1 VLYVSSDCVCGL
13 VASPPE
19 STSLNDWSVSQVC
32 DWLYSIGSKK
42 ETVDIFRDA
51 NITGLS
57 VAKLELENLKELK
70 IKMGDRDIILRHRDK
85 RLAAE
90 QEFQEQLSRFIPSDS
105 DMIDVKKCLE
115 EKFLHLLCGG
125 EEVLRGDHYL
135 ILVLNAPA
143 SSMTAAW
150 IEKNLSFL
158 RNLEWKVV
166 FDFDS
171 QGKICEFFRCQS
183 EVKITMPD
191 EFDTDSDGYT
201 NEQRQ
206 TLVDDIKNSLQPSWI
221 FANGYDST
229 EPLPFVQ
236 WKRKRSES
244 FKKAVQFFK
253 SQIPPGRATVVFLL
267 FSKDTDIMVEAADEF
282 FMCFE
287 DNWLCVSESNDIGC
301 SFTEELQRRKWVES
315 PEERTVTGLSWSE
328 INNTVTA
335 IKPARRQTVCMIPS
349 STGVPVILD
358 PGTISELSE
367 IVVLGCNECEDEVMQ
382 LDHAQRESLMR
393 AEEIRFY
400 RGGSPSWWNFY
411 FKNQICRREIY
422 NGLHSKLKK
431 VLASTSNDTV
441 VESVERVRILHQP
454 GAGGTTSAKHI
465 LWDLRKE
472 YRVAVVNNCEDHRSS
487 EKISRLAKQILK
499 LYQHEER
506 EDAKCKPVLL
516 FLDNPEEETEYCLIG
531 ELTEMAKRIRR
542 YGEQNQLV
550 CVFLVCLRL
559 TQIDPVQDSKKGR
572 TIDSNRVSL
581 HHSLSDRERKWFQS
595 KDKALQE
602 EFEKALKEED
612 KRSTY
617 VEAVSPKLLIS
628 FNILKENFD
637 KDFIQRM
644 VREFVANIKDEKER
658 KLLKYISLINAYDLD
673 FRPLPLAAFDNMMAT
688 VEWKP
693 CAKKKNVKKQQHVLW
708 ENKLSGA
715 LRILMNESSERGMG
729 YIQSL
734 RLTNPLLAKEV
745 LNCLKKKESSGE
757 VERVCDIALE
767 LFNCEEV
774 FKVQSCPRERLMY
787 VIKDV
792 LNKRRRRADRT
803 PEQKFAPMILDI
815 MENEDNGAQNA
826 CRVLE
831 EGYNLTEDAF
841 VAQTL
846 ARLFIERKLWDPAFT
861 FAKVATNMVPKNSYL
876 WDTYGC
882 VYEKKLLAER
892 EKYTSDV
899 TWLASVVQLGM
910 DGIEIFRHVQ
920 YLSEQEKFPN
930 TAGYYG
936 ELRII
941 INVLECLKCF
951 DEFRYV
957 ACLKKF
963 LIEDDYVPQHV
974 VPLNDMFGHN
984 YVEEIKKLKENVVSV
999 LHYLEDEKL
1008 QLRSDKFHRHEHD
1021 NLDKMKLKFNDYFGE
1036 DSDDPPE
1043 GLSEQKECYYRQ
1055 RRIFKLASN
1064 NTKGIFELRWV
1075 DDGLDRLVKIRDIV
1089 SKNIRSK
1096 EVDAVDYMTA
1106 INVELALRSL
1116 ISATPQLQSEF
1127 TCNFDDI
1134 LQWSL
1139 KLYNARRKV
1148 HATYLEPYL
1157 FLTMFNWPRENS
1169 KPLVTPHVIE
1179 IALKEWKD
1187 AYNSKYRRQR
1197 DEDKPFRKKDVTM
1210 FFLANGNGIESI
1222 YTWYEEQGFSRTND
1236 AAFWKEADA
1245 TKNLQRFK
1253 GTVRS
1258 GGHDVEYCFEGSTL
1272 HIQTSYPLDR
1282 VMWNKKV
1289 VFILGFSWIGPKAFD
1304 VRLDLD
1310 STTPSSEK
1318 A

>member
-1 VLYVSSDCVCGL
+1 MFCDL
-13 VASPPE
+13 VVPPSE
-19 STSLNDWSVSQVC
+19 STSLHDWSVSQVC
-32 DWLYSIGSKK
+32 DWLFSVGCKE
-42 ETVDIFRDA
+42 ETVDTFRDE
-51 NITGLS
+51 NMTGHSL
-57 VAKLELENLKELK
+57 AKLDLEVLKELK
-70 IKMGDRDIILRHRDK
+70 IKMGDRDIILRHREK
-85 RLAAE
+85 RLAVE
-90 QEFQEQLSRFIPSDS
+90 QELQEQLSRIIPSTS
-105 DMIDVKKCLE
+105 GTEDVKKCLE
-115 EKFLHLLCGG
+115 KKFLHLLCGG

-135 ILVLNAPA
+135 ILVLNAPD
-143 SSMTAAW
+143 SSATVEWM
-150 IEKNLSFL
+150 EKNLSFL
-158 RNLEWKVV
+158 RNLEWKVI

-171 QGKICEFFRCQS
+171 QGKICEFFRCQC

-201 NEQRQ
+201 SDQRQ
-206 TLVDDIKNSLQPSWI
+206 SLIDDIKNSVQPSWI
-221 FANGYDST
+221 FVNGYASN
-229 EPLPFVQ
+229 EPLLPVQ

-287 DNWLCVSESNDIGC
+287 DNWLCVAESNDIGW
-301 SFTEELQRRKWVES
+301 SFTAELQRRNWVES
-315 PEERTVTGLSWSE
+315 PEERTVIGLSWGE
-328 INNTVTA
+328 VNKTVTA
-335 IKPARRQTVCMIPS
+335 IKPARKQTECMIPS
-349 STGVPVILD
+349 STGLPVILD

-367 IVVLGCNECEDEVMQ
+367 IVVLGCNACEDEVKQ
-382 LDHAQRESLMR
+382 LDRAQKESLMR
-393 AEEIRFY
+393 TEEIRFY

-411 FKNQICRREIY
+411 FKNQICRREIH
-422 NGLHSKLKK
+422 NSLHSKVKK
-431 VLASTSNDTV
+431 VLDSTSNDAV
-441 VESVERVRILHQP
+441 VDRVRILHQP
-454 GAGGTTSAKHI
+454 GAGGTTLARHI
-465 LWDLRKE
+465 LWDLRRE
-472 YRVAVVNNCEDHRSS
+472 YRVAVVHNCEDHRSS

-516 FLDNPEEETEYCLIG
+516 FLDNPEEETEYCLFG
-531 ELTEMAKRIRR
+531 ELTEIAKRIRR
-542 YGEQNQLV
+542 YGEQSQLI

-559 TQIDPVQDSKKGR
+559 TQIEPVQDSKKGR
-572 TIDSNRVSL
+572 SSDSNHVSL
-581 HHSLSDRERKWFQS
+581 HHSLSDRERTWFQS

-612 KRSTY
+612 
-617 VEAVSPKLLIS
+617 AVSPKLLIS

-644 VREFVANIKDEKER
+644 VREFVANITDEKER
-658 KLLKYISLINAYDLD
+658 RLLKYISLINTYDLE

-688 VEWKP
+688 VEWKS
-693 CAKKKNVKKQQHVLW
+693 CAKKENVKKQQHILW
-708 ENKLSGA
+708 ENNLSGA

-734 RLTNPLLAKEV
+734 RLTNPLLAEEV
-745 LNCLKKKESSGE
+745 LNCLKKKEMSGE
-757 VERVCDIALE
+757 VETVCDIALE
-767 LFNCEEV
+767 FFHCEEV

-787 VIKDV
+787 VVKDV

-803 PEQKFAPMILDI
+803 PEQKFAPMILHI
-815 MENEDNGAQNA
+815 MAENENSGAENA
-826 CRVLE
+826 CKVLE

-846 ARLFIERKLWDPAFT
+846 ARLFIERKQWDPAFM
-861 FAKVATNMVPKNSYL
+861 FAEVATNMVPKNSYL

-882 VYEKKLLAER
+882 VYEKRLLAER

-899 TWLASVVQLGM
+899 NWLASVVQLGIN
-910 DGIEIFRHVQ
+910 GIDIFRHVQ
-920 YLSEQEKFPN
+920 NLSEEEKFPN

-951 DEFRYV
+951 DEFRYP
-957 ACLKKF
+957 ACLKQF
-963 LIEDDYVPQHV
+963 LIEDDYIPQHV
-974 VPLNDMFGHN
+974 LPLTDMSGHN
-984 YVEEIKKLKENVVSV
+984 YVEDVKKLKENVASV

-1008 QLRSDKFHRHEHD
+1008 QLRSEKFHRYEHD
-1021 NLDKMKLKFNDYFGE
+1021 SLDKLKLKFNDYFGE

-1043 GLSEQKECYYRQ
+1043 GLSEQKQCYYRQ

-1064 NTKGIFELRWV
+1064 NTKGILELRWEE
-1075 DDGLDRLVKIRDIV
+1075 DGFARLVKIRDIV

-1096 EVDAVDYMTA
+1096 EVDAIDYMTA

-1116 ISATPQLQSEF
+1116 TSATPQLQSEF

-1139 KLYNARRKV
+1139 KLYNGRRKV

-1169 KPLVTPHVIE
+1169 RPLVTPPVIE
-1179 IALKEWKD
+1179 TALKEWKD
-1187 AYNSKYRRQR
+1187 AYNEKHHRQR
-1197 DEDKPFRKKDVTM
+1197 DEDRPYRKKDVTM
-1210 FFLANGNGIESI
+1210 FFLASGNGIESI
-1222 YTWYEEQGFSRTND
+1222 YAWYDEQGFPRTND
-1236 AAFWKEADA
+1236 AIAAFWKEADA
-1245 TKNLQRFK
+1245 AKNLQRFK
-1253 GTVRS
+1253 GTLCS
-1258 GGHDVEYCFEGSTL
+1258 GGRKVEYCFEGSTL
-1272 HIQTSYPLDR
+1272 HIQTSFPLDR

-1289 VFILGFSWIGPKAFD
+1289 AFIIGFSWIGPKAFD
-1304 VRLDLD
+1304 VRLD
-1310 STTPSSEK
+1310 STTPLSPMK
-1318 A
+1318 Q